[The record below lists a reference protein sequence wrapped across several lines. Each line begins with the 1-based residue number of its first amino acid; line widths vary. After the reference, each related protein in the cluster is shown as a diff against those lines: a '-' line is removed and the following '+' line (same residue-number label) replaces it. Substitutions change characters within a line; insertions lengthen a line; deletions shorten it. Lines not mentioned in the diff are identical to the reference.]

1 MAARDLRSSIRRRDG
16 TGLSESKLQ
25 VRLAETALD
34 VDAAQA
40 LRYRVFYEEMGA
52 IPSAEMHL
60 WERDFDAFDAIC
72 DHLLVIDPA
81 RSNGHPHVVG
91 TYRLLRKSVAA
102 QARGFYSQQEFDIG
116 RLVEQPG
123 EIVELGRSCV
133 DAEYRTRAVMQLLW
147 SGLAAYIADHDI
159 RLMFG
164 CASLHGT
171 DPDELSGA
179 LSYLHHF
186 HLAPETLRPRALDT
200 RYVKMGTLEPSE
212 VDRPAALNALPPLM
226 KGYLRVG
233 GFVGDGAVV
242 DHQFN
247 TTDVCIIVKT
257 DSISAKY
264 RRHYMNSPKPL
275 AA

>member
-1 MAARDLRSSIRRRDG
+1 MSD
-16 TGLSESKLQ
+16 SKLQ
-25 VRLAETALD
+25 VRLAETPLD
-34 VDAAQA
+34 LEAAQA

-52 IPSAEMHL
+52 IPSAEIQL
-60 WERDFDAFDAIC
+60 RRRDFDSFDAVC

-91 TYRLLRKSVAA
+91 TYRLLRKSVAEWA
-102 QARGFYSQQEFDIG
+102 GGFYSQQEFDIG
-116 RLVEQPG
+116 PLIDHPG

-133 DAEYRTRAVMQLLW
+133 DEEYRTRAVMQMLW
-147 SGLAAYIADHDI
+147 GGLAAYIEAHDI

-164 CASLHGT
+164 CASLPGT
-171 DPDELSGA
+171 EPEAVRSA

-186 HLAPETLRPRALDT
+186 HLAPETLRPRALDA
-200 RYVKMGTLEPSE
+200 RYVAMGVLPPADL
-212 VDRPAALNALPPLM
+212 DRLAVLAELPPLM

-242 DHQFN
+242 DLQFN

-264 RRHYMNSPKPL
+264 RRHYMDSPKPL

>member
-1 MAARDLRSSIRRRDG
+1 VWDLSS
-16 TGLSESKLQ
+16 SKLQ
-25 VRLAETALD
+25 VRLAETPLD
-34 VDAAQA
+34 LDAAQA
-40 LRYRVFYEEMGA
+40 LRYRVFYDEMGA
-52 IPSAEMHL
+52 LPTAEMRL
-60 WERDFDAFDAIC
+60 RQRDFDDFDGLC
-72 DHLLVIDPA
+72 EHLLVIDPE

-102 QARGFYSQQEFDIG
+102 GARGFYSQQEFDIG
-116 RLVEQPG
+116 RLVDLPG

-147 SGLAAYIADHDI
+147 AGLARYIDDFDI

-164 CASLHGT
+164 CASLPGT
-171 DPDELSGA
+171 DPAEMGAA

-200 RYVKMGTLEPSE
+200 RYVKMGVLEPAE
-212 VDRPAALNALPPLM
+212 VDRPAALSALPPLM

-264 RRHYMNSPKPL
+264 RRHYMSSPKPL

>member
-1 MAARDLRSSIRRRDG
+1 MQ
-16 TGLSESKLQ
+16 ESKLQ
-25 VRLAETALD
+25 VRLAETD
-34 VDAAQA
+34 VDLDAAQA
-40 LRYRVFYEEMGA
+40 LRYRVFYREMGA
-52 IPSAEMHL
+52 IPSAEMRL
-60 WERDFDAFDAIC
+60 RERDFDDFDTLC

-91 TYRLLRKSVAA
+91 TYRLLRKSVAERE
-102 QARGFYSQQEFDIG
+102 QGFYSQQEFDIG
-116 RLVEQPG
+116 PLVDHPG

-171 DPDELSGA
+171 DPAELSGA

-186 HLAPETLRPRALDT
+186 HLAPETLRPRALDA
-200 RYVKMGTLEPSE
+200 RYVKMGLLEPAE
-212 VDRPAALNALPPLM
+212 VDRPAALSALPPLM

-264 RRHYMNSPKPL
+264 RRHYLSSPRPL

>member
-1 MAARDLRSSIRRRDG
+1 MHAA
-16 TGLSESKLQ
+16 KLQ
-25 VRLAETALD
+25 VRLAHAPLD
-34 VDAAQA
+34 VEAAQA
-40 LRYRVFYEEMGA
+40 LRYRVFYGEMGA
-52 IPSAEMHL
+52 IPTVEMRL
-60 WERDFDAFDAIC
+60 RERDFDAFDALC

-81 RSNGHPHVVG
+81 RGNGHPRVVG
-91 TYRLLRKSVAA
+91 TYRLLRKSVALRA
-102 QARGFYSQQEFDIG
+102 QGFYSQQEFDIG
-116 RLVEQPG
+116 RLVERPG

-147 SGLAAYIADHDI
+147 AGLADYIEAFDI

-164 CASLHGT
+164 CASLPGT
-171 DPDELSGA
+171 EPAELRAA

-186 HLAPETLRPRALDT
+186 HLAPETLRPRALDG
-200 RYVKMGTLEPSE
+200 RYVEMATLPPAA
-212 VDRPAALNALPPLM
+212 VDRPTALNALPPLM

-264 RRHYMNSPKPL
+264 RRHYMSSPRPL

>member
-1 MAARDLRSSIRRRDG
+1 MRQTDATGDGMDLHDTR
-16 TGLSESKLQ
+16 LE
-25 VRLAETALD
+25 VRLAGSALD

-40 LRYRVFYEEMGA
+40 LRYRVFCEEMGA
-52 IPSAEMHL
+52 IPSPEMRRL
-60 WERDFDAFDAIC
+60 RRDFDPYDMVC
-72 DHLLVIDPA
+72 DHLLVIDRA
-81 RSNGHPHVVG
+81 RSNGRPYVVG
-91 TYRLLRKSVAA
+91 TYRLLRRPAA
-102 QARGFYSQQEFDIG
+102 WAVGGFYSEQEFDISALK
-116 RLVEQPG
+116 RLPG

-147 SGLAAYIADHDI
+147 AGLAAYIEDHHI

-164 CASLHGT
+164 CASLPGT
-171 DPDELSGA
+171 EPADMRA
-179 LSYLHHF
+179 TLSYLHHF
-186 HLAPETLRPRALDT
+186 HLAPEGLRPRAVDA
-200 RYVKMGTLEPSE
+200 RYVAMARVPRTEL
-212 VDRPAALNALPPLM
+212 DRRSALGGLPPLF

-257 DSISAKY
+257 DSISEKY
-264 RRHYMNSPKPL
+264 RRHYLSSPRLL